1 MLIIGNGKTITR
13 DANLPFIEDG
23 AVAIEGTRI
32 KEIGATKDMKEKYK
46 DAEYIDARG

>member
-23 AVAIEGTRI
+23 AVAIEGNPDQRSREPPKI
-32 KEIGATKDMKEKYK
+32 
-46 DAEYIDARG
+46 